1 MGKRVHKKKGGRA
14 KERETA
20 REKEREME
28 VGGENVRIKRDHKDR
43 VK

>member
-14 KERETA
+14 RQTA

>member
-1 MGKRVHKKKGGRA
+1 M
-14 KERETA
+14 RETA

-28 VGGENVRIKRDHKDR
+28 VRGGENERIKRDHKDR